1 MPNESS
7 ALPKDVHD
15 EILREEI
22 LSSRN
27 FTAATPQEHPRV
39 IILAGQPGAGKGTLT
54 NGART
59 EFGNDVVVVDPD
71 ELRGSHPKVK
81 SFRHDHPYTWA
92 DDTHPDASA
101 WAKELRSAAVD
112 GRKNMIIDS
121 TLADGDKAVALVNE
135 LQAKGYT
142 VEIRAMASH
151 RLESELGVDQRF
163 SKSLDFDGYGRYVPE
178 GIRDQVYR
186 DLPGNLNQVAAETG
200 TPIRIFDREGAEL
213 YDSRADTRLPGA
225 ALEEAREA
233 RLKDPK
239 ITHQMRDGWREQ
251 QAWHRELPETLP
263 QNPKI
268 DPQTQGN
275 LLAQRA
281 KEGVVEAVER
291 DAGLAKQIDHEV
303 RVRPAR
309 VQAGGALG
317 IAGIA
322 LTMYDAAETGQT
334 MSRQLGQGNAT
345 AAESTLLHFGAR
357 NVGGWTGAG
366 LGAVGG
372 AALGVE
378 SGPGLLVTGAIGGI
392 AGTVAGDKVAAWMDE
407 RKIYNQ
413 DDRQGHT
420 WTFDPKKPQE
430 GWQREAPI
438 DDRNDGIDR
447 PIRDNLRASPAL
459 ANELN
464 YKATTVSAELI
475 LGAPPKP
482 TDPFSQPANS
492 RDTPSVTPANWMR
505 DADSGEWK
513 REVVLAY
520 AERGLSPKRTEVA
533 DSDRAAELDRDAAR
547 TLLRNAD
554 NSPAGIATRYEDAYI
569 RNGWAAYGEMPEA
582 VRLARIDVSTL
593 KASDDNLYERR
604 QDGEWVSKGVFR
616 DTIAT
621 GNLREELNATREVL
635 QATLPPP
642 QPVQAPPPMNEDA
655 RLRDTLLG
663 AYGNAQVTPSEE
675 RLQASVAAVRETFTA
690 QGLDPNTTALQLQRQ
705 PDGRYGPDSPIA
717 SMRLDSDGS
726 YRIAAVT
733 SLEDIQRAETA
744 LKATPHAIEVPS
756 AQQHETHTQ
765 ALHEA
770 NRLGLS
776 QDEAQQI
783 ALRETQRTTPT
794 TPAMA
799 SLGDRNAKSN
809 SDSDAPPQETPKRN
823 GNGAE
828 LYEPS
833 QTVLPPPSLSD
844 PRDRNDPDHRLY
856 AQIEKGIHKLDA
868 ELGRTPDAGSERLA
882 MAAYLSAKREGIE
895 SADHVALS
903 KKGTEYAQG
912 SFVFVVQ
919 GQDPSDE
926 RNKVARVSTHEALNQ
941 PVEHSLQKL
950 NDLNQQQAMTIAQQ
964 QDQPSPDAP
973 SRGPRIA

>member
-1 MPNESS
+1 MSGGNELSPEEH
-7 ALPKDVHD
+7 AR
-15 EILREEI
+15 IFREEI
-22 LSSRN
+22 LPEYRLPSK
-27 FTAATPQEHPRV
+27 TTLEHPKA
-39 IILAGQPGAGKGTLT
+39 IILGGQPGAGKGSLV
-54 NGART
+54 NAARA
-59 EFGNDVVVVDPD
+59 ELRGDAVVVDPD
-71 ELRGSHPKVK
+71 ALRQAHPAIDE
-81 SFRHDHPYTWA
+81 FRRSHPYTWSG
-92 DDTHPDASA
+92 DTHPDASK
-101 WAKELRSAAVD
+101 WADELLEATVSFKKNLVFDTTLSNGEWSAQLIKD
-112 GRKNMIIDS
+112 
-121 TLADGDKAVALVNE
+121 
-135 LQAKGYT
+135 LQAKGYE
-142 VEIRAMASH
+142 VEVRAIATSK
-151 RLESELGVDQRF
+151 LESDLGVERRF
-163 SKSLDFDGYGRYVPE
+163 TQQVDSDGFGRHVPE
-178 GIRDQVYR
+178 GARDAIYGK
-186 DLPGNLNQVAAETG
+186 LPRSLDTIHAQTDV
-200 TPIRIFDREGAEL
+200 PIRIFNREGVEL
-213 YDSRADTRLPGA
+213 YDSRTDTRPPGA
-225 ALEEAREA
+225 ALEDAREA

-239 ITHQMRDGWREQ
+239 ITHQLRDTWQEQ

-281 KEGVVEAVER
+281 QQGVVEAVER

-309 VQAGGALG
+309 VQASSALG

-322 LTMYDAAETGQT
+322 LTMYDAADTGQT
-334 MSRQLGQGNAT
+334 MSRQFGQGNAT

-464 YKATTVSAELI
+464 FKATTVSAELV
-475 LGAPPKP
+475 LGAPPRP
-482 TDPFSQPANS
+482 ADPFSQPANS

-520 AERGLSPKRTEVA
+520 SERGLSPKRTEVA
-533 DSDRAAELDRDAAR
+533 DSERAAELDRDAAR

-582 VRLARIDVSTL
+582 VRLARIDVNTL

-621 GNLREELNATREVL
+621 GNIREELNATREVL

-642 QPVQAPPPMNEDA
+642 QHVQAPPPMSEDA
-655 RLRDTLLG
+655 RLRDTLQG
-663 AYGNAQVTPSEE
+663 AYGNAGVRLSEE
-675 RLQASVAAVRETFTA
+675 QLQARVGAVRETWTA
-690 QGLDPNTTALQLQRQ
+690 QGLDPNTTALQVQRQ

-733 SLEDIQRAETA
+733 SLEDIRRAEA
-744 LKATPHAIEVPS
+744 SLKVAPHAIEAPS
-756 AQQHETHTQ
+756 VQQREMQTQ

-770 NRLGLS
+770 NRLGLP
-776 QDEAQQI
+776 QDVAQQI
-783 ALRETQRTTPT
+783 AMREAQRPATTAPS
-794 TPAMA
+794 MA
-799 SLGDRNAKSN
+799 SLSDRSAKLNGESETLPQDATRRN
-809 SDSDAPPQETPKRN
+809 S
-823 GNGAE
+823 NGAMVQDAS
-828 LYEPS
+828 S
-833 QTVLPPPSLSD
+833 QAFMPLPGLSD
-844 PRDRNDPDHRLY
+844 PRDRNHPDHRLY

-868 ELGRTPDAGSERLA
+868 ELGRTPDASSERLA
-882 MAAYLSAKREGIE
+882 MATFVAAKRDGID

-919 GQDPSDE
+919 GQDPFDE
-926 RNKVARVSTHEALNQ
+926 RNKVARVSTQDALNQ
-941 PVEHSLQKL
+941 PVERSLQQL
-950 NDLNQQQAMTIAQQ
+950 NDLNQQKAISIAQQ
-964 QDQPSPDAP
+964 QDQPTQDGPT
-973 SRGPRIA
+973 RGARTV